1 MDFETNPWHLSFNG
15 RALAEFIES
24 HQWNEGWDVVL
35 IKKGTGIPYDGV
47 LKCGAEN
54 LVIEGTERRQILA
67 DKKMISVSGTK
78 LRVGAGGCTRI
89 GLTQDEIKDAE
100 KAYREIPGNENK
112 KNVPDKAYLISDRAP
127 ILMLHVIQ
135 ADYSKAENK
144 DLVYE
149 SGGK

>member
-1 MDFETNPWHLSFNG
+1 MLLDFETNPWHLSFNG

-67 DKKMISVSGTK
+67 DKK
-78 LRVGAGGCTRI
+78 
-89 GLTQDEIKDAE
+89 
-100 KAYREIPGNENK
+100 
-112 KNVPDKAYLISDRAP
+112 
-127 ILMLHVIQ
+127 
-135 ADYSKAENK
+135 
-144 DLVYE
+144 
-149 SGGK
+149 